1 MIVRA
6 AKPSYK
12 RCYKQSVHLIFKKG
26 TSFNMKRVL
35 FLFIGL
41 LYCCLPDMSYA
52 QSMLDSIP
60 VADFTAPKEY
70 EIGAIRVVGAR
81 FSDENAIISISGL
94 RVGENIRIP
103 GPNIHKAIKALWK
116 LRLFTDVQISQEKTI
131 GDVVFLEIKVTE
143 RPNFAGHS
151 FKGVAKSYHD
161 DLNGEVNRFL
171 LKGAIVTEGGKAN
184 AASAITT
191 FFREKGFL
199 DCKVKVEESEE
210 SAQANSVRLT
220 FDISKGARVR
230 INTITFVGNE
240 HVKSAKLRRKLQKTK
255 QKKGLFATSKLL
267 ADEYEN
273 DKNKVIKFYNTIG
286 YRDAIIT
293 GDSIW
298 RDAKKGDLNIRI
310 DLSEG
315 PQYRFG
321 DIVWK
326 GNSIYDSKTLSTVL
340 GIKPGD
346 IYNQELLQ
354 KRLTFSE
361 DGRDVSSLYMDNG
374 YLFFNVD
381 PVEVSVENDSIDL
394 EMRVMEGPLAT
405 IDRVIIKGND
415 RTHEHVIRR
424 ELRTLPGNKF
434 SRSDIIRSNREI
446 TNLGYF
452 NQETLGINTPVNRA
466 RGTVDIEY
474 TVEEKPSDQLELSAG
489 WGAFG
494 VVGTLGVSFNNFSTR
509 NFFKKEAWSPL
520 PQGDGQR
527 LSIRAQ
533 TNGKFFQSY
542 NLSFTEPWLGGK
554 KPTSLTIG
562 AFYSASN
569 RNYSNVGEDILF
581 TMLGG
586 SIGLGTRLKFPDD
599 NFLLSSTLNYQQI
612 GLENWTPGQFVLDD
626 GTYLTDGKFNNLSLQ
641 TTLSRNSVSDPIYP
655 RSGSLFSVTAQLTPP
670 YALFSSKDPS
680 QQPAADRFKLL
691 EYHKWKVA
699 VEWYNTIVGKLVLK
713 SSVKMGFLGY
723 YDKRVGLSPF
733 ERFVLGG
740 DGLSGQNFFLTGND
754 LISMRGYDVDDIEAS
769 NNGGA
774 AAYNKITFEL
784 RYPFSLSPTSTIFMH
799 TFVQGGNAWKNF
811 RDYNPFEL
819 RRSAGLGLRVF
830 LPMFGML
837 GFDYGWGFDKPNL
850 IDAGKKWTEFGK
862 FNIILGFEP
871 E

>member
-1 MIVRA
+1 MNPILLRIA
-6 AKPSYK
+6 G
-12 RCYKQSVHLIFKKG
+12 LI
-26 TSFNMKRVL
+26 L
-35 FLFIGL
+35 FFFPLVGRSQTI
-41 LYCCLPDMSYA
+41 
-52 QSMLDSIP
+52 LDSIP
-60 VADFTAPKEY
+60 IADYSQPKEY
-70 EIGAIRVVGAR
+70 EIGAIRVTGAR
-81 FSDENAIISISGL
+81 FSDENAIVSISGL
-94 RVGENIRIP
+94 RVGETIRIP
-103 GPNIHKAIKALWK
+103 GPDIHRAVKALWK
-116 LRLFTDVQISQEKTI
+116 LRLFTDIEIAQEKTI
-131 GDVVFLEIKVTE
+131 GNVIFLEIRVTE
-143 RPNFAGHS
+143 RPSLAGHS
-151 FKGVAKSYHD
+151 FKGVGKSYHD

-184 AASAITT
+184 AAAAINQ

-199 DCKVKVEESEE
+199 DCKVKVEETEE
-210 SAQANSVRLT
+210 SKTANSTKLV
-220 FDISKGARVR
+220 FDIDRGQRVR
-230 INTITFVGNE
+230 IKSVIFTGNTHI
-240 HVKSAKLRRKLQKTK
+240 KSARLRRKMKKTK
-255 QKKGLFATSKLL
+255 QKSGIFASSKLI
-267 ADEYEN
+267 ADEYEG
-273 DKNKVIKFYNTIG
+273 DKNAVIKFYNTVG
-286 YRDAIIT
+286 YRDAIIL

-298 RDAKKGDLNIRI
+298 REPKKGDLIIRI
-310 DLSEG
+310 DLAEG

-321 DIVWK
+321 NIVWK
-326 GNSIYDSKTLSTVL
+326 GNSIYDEKTLSTVL
-340 GIKPGD
+340 GIKKGD
-346 IYNQELLQ
+346 VYNQELLQ

-381 PVEVSVENDSIDL
+381 PVEVAVDNDSIDL

-434 SRSDIIRSNREI
+434 SRADIIRSQREI
-446 TNLGYF
+446 INLGYF
-452 NQETLGINTPVNRA
+452 NQETLNIGTPVNRA

-509 NFFKKEAWSPL
+509 NIFKKEAWSPL

-527 LSIRAQ
+527 LSVRAQ
-533 TNGKFFQSY
+533 TNGRFFQSY

-562 AFYSASN
+562 AFYSGSN
-569 RNYSNVGEDILF
+569 RNFSNVGEDILF
-581 TMLGG
+581 TMLGA
-586 SIGLGTRLKFPDD
+586 SAGLGTRLKFPDD
-599 NFLLSSTLNYQQI
+599 NFVLSSTLNYQQI
-612 GLENWTPGQFVLDD
+612 GLKNWTPGQFVLDD
-626 GTYLTDGKFNNLSLQ
+626 GAYLTDGKFNNLSLQ

-655 RSGSLFSVTAQLTPP
+655 RNGSLFSLTAQLTPP
-670 YALFSSKDPS
+670 YSLFSTQDPS
-680 QQPAADRFKLL
+680 EKPAAERFKLL

-713 SSVKMGFLGY
+713 SSVKMGFIGY

-754 LISMRGYDVDDIEAS
+754 LISMRGYEVEDIEAS

-819 RRSAGLGLRVF
+819 RRSAGVGLRVF

-837 GFDYGWGFDKPNL
+837 GFDYGWGFDKPEL
-850 IDAGKKWTEFGK
+850 INAGKKWTEFGR
-862 FNIILGFEP
+862 FNIVLGFEP